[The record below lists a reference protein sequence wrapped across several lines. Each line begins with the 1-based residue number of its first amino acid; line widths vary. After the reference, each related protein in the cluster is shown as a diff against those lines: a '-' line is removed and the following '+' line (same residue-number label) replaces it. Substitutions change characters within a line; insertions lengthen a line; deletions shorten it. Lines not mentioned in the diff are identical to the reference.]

1 MACLSDAAPPVL
13 LLSAAAQ
20 TVCCFCFVR
29 SRQRRELFIQIFFF
43 FLLFSVG
50 YITTY
55 IHDNFDNAIL
65 NTDDE
70 VRESAENEL
79 FGEKADGASERVSLG
94 GAADAGVVL
103 RAEIDKV
110 TVGTYSKRLMLKS
123 CTADGRR
130 LMNKV
135 VLEITESD
143 SQGWYAQRGDCIE
156 AAVVLAFPG
165 AATNPGQFD
174 SRQYYKSLGYA
185 YYIKNPDITSVSGG
199 KNLIL
204 KGLESLKLS
213 LKKVYGLCCT
223 DTDAGV
229 YEAMV
234 TGDKSDMD
242 ESLNGLFS
250 AAGIGHILAISGL
263 HISMIGMGVF
273 GLLRRIGF
281 MFPASA
287 AVSGILVVLFG
298 TMTGSSVSAVRAIVM
313 FVCSV
318 GARALGRKYDILSA
332 VSLSAI
338 ILMLKNPYIIMNSGF
353 LLSFMAIAGVAVVS
367 EGFDMKWLKWLT
379 TPFAIWLATLPVLLW
394 FYYEIPVY
402 SILLNLF
409 VVPLMSLIMISA
421 LGCGF
426 IGLISIPA
434 GIFFAG
440 TGHYI
445 LLLFRNCCELMLS
458 LPGSILVAG
467 RPKMWQVVLYYA
479 LLMLFSCRKKIV
491 KAVRRWNEKNKE
503 GLRKRTWLKVLVNG
517 RRNAGLKT
525 GDVGA
530 GRGAVLEPVTVYVMN
545 VIFRS
550 LWAAAVFIVLIYR
563 SRGGLEITFLDIG
576 QGDAIFVSLPD
587 GTNIF
592 IDGGSTST
600 KNIYDKV
607 IEPFLKYK
615 GVRKLD
621 FLFITHSDSD
631 HENGW
636 SEALWRLADG
646 QVYIPKIENL
656 VLNECDYESY
666 IDAYGMEV
674 TAEQGLSTIGM
685 SNGGMSYESAPN
697 GGMSYERVS
706 DGGMSYERV
715 LDGGMSYER
724 VSDGGVSYESA
735 PNGGMSYERVSD
747 GEMSYER
754 VLDGGMSYERVSDG
768 GMSYERTSNSEV
780 EELKPWNGDRID
792 GFGVDTVESIAG
804 EMAKL
809 GSEVL
814 CAKQGDTYRFGEC
827 SLTSLNDCR
836 GKADYVKD
844 SENDNSIVLLLR
856 YKGFSALF
864 TGDLTSN
871 KEVLIAEQA
880 ASYGIDSLSLLKV
893 AHHGSKYSSG
903 EKFLSTVKP
912 QAAVISCS
920 ANNSY
925 GHPHAE
931 TVERIEAVGAVL
943 FRTDISGAVTVEI
956 DEAAGR
962 MEVFE
967 YVR

>member
-94 GAADAGVVL
+94 SAADAGVVL

-318 GARALGRKYDILSA
+318 GARVLGRKYDILSA

-467 RPKMWQVVLYYA
+467 RPKRWQVVLYYA

-491 KAVRRWNEKNKE
+491 KAVRQWNEKNKE
-503 GLRKRTWLKVLVNG
+503 GLRKRTWLKALVSG

-674 TAEQGLSTIGM
+674 TAEQGLSTIDM
-685 SNGGMSYESAPN
+685 SN
-697 GGMSYERVS
+697 
-706 DGGMSYERV
+706 
-715 LDGGMSYER
+715 
-724 VSDGGVSYESA
+724 
-735 PNGGMSYERVSD
+735 
-747 GEMSYER
+747 
-754 VLDGGMSYERVSDG
+754 G

-836 GKADYVKD
+836 GKADYVKG

-931 TVERIEAVGAVL
+931 TVERIEAVGAAL

-956 DEAAGR
+956 DEAAGC

>member
-1 MACLSDAAPPVL
+1 MKHNRIKRPLVPALIFTAAGIMACLTDIAPPVL
-13 LLSAAAQ
+13 ILPAAAEA
-20 TVCCFCFVR
+20 VCFFYHRR
-29 SRQRRELFIQIFFF
+29 SRHRKELFIQIFLF

-70 VRESAENEL
+70 VGESEAI
-79 FGEKADGASERVSLG
+79 
-94 GAADAGVVL
+94 VL
-103 RAEIDKV
+103 HAKVDKV
-110 TVGTYSKRLMLKS
+110 TVGAYSKRLMLKN

-130 LMNKV
+130 LVNNV
-135 VLEITESD
+135 VLEITDSD
-143 SQGWYAQRGDCIE
+143 SLGWHAQRGDSIE
-156 AAVVLAFPG
+156 AVVVFAFPE

-174 SRQYYKSLGYA
+174 GRQYYKSLGYA
-185 YYIKNPDITSVSGG
+185 YYIKNPDITDVKDG

-213 LKKVYGLCCT
+213 LKKVYGVCCT

-242 ESLNGLFS
+242 GSLNSLFS

-273 GLLRRIGF
+273 GLLRKVGF

-287 AVSGILVVLFG
+287 AVSGVLVVLFG
-298 TMTGSSVSAVRAIVM
+298 AMTGSSVSAVRAIVM

-318 GARALGRKYDILSA
+318 GARALGKKYDILSA

-367 EGFDMKWLKWLT
+367 EGFTVKWLKWLT

-402 SILLNLF
+402 SVLLNLF

-426 IGLISIPA
+426 AGLISIPV
-434 GIFFAG
+434 GSFFAG

-445 LLLFRNCCELMLS
+445 LLLFRKGCELMLS
-458 LPGSILVAG
+458 LPGSIFVAG
-467 RPKMWQVVLYYA
+467 RPEMWQIVLYYA
-479 LLMLFSCRKKIV
+479 LLILFSCRKKIV
-491 KAVRRWNEKNKE
+491 KAVRRWCEKS
-503 GLRKRTWLKVLVNG
+503 
-517 RRNAGLKT
+517 NAGLGK
-525 GDVGA
+525 GA
-530 GRGAVLEPVTVYVMN
+530 SVMS
-545 VIFRS
+545 VMLRT
-550 LWAAAVFIVLIYR
+550 LWVAAVFIVLIYR

-587 GTNIF
+587 GANIF

-600 KNIYDKV
+600 RNIYDKV

-615 GVRKLD
+615 GVRRLD

-636 SEALWRLADG
+636 SQALAKSSDEL
-646 QVYIPKIENL
+646 VYIPKIENL

-666 IDAYGMEV
+666 IDAYG
-674 TAEQGLSTIGM
+674 T
-685 SNGGMSYESAPN
+685 
-697 GGMSYERVS
+697 
-706 DGGMSYERV
+706 
-715 LDGGMSYER
+715 
-724 VSDGGVSYESA
+724 
-735 PNGGMSYERVSD
+735 
-747 GEMSYER
+747 
-754 VLDGGMSYERVSDG
+754 
-768 GMSYERTSNSEV
+768 
-780 EELKPWNGDRID
+780 ELKLWNGDKID
-792 GFGVDTVESIAG
+792 GWGLDTVESIAVA
-804 EMAKL
+804 MAKL
-809 GSEVL
+809 GSEVR
-814 CAKQGDTYRFGEC
+814 CAKQGDTYGFGEC
-827 SLTSLNDCR
+827 SLTSLNDCH
-836 GKADYVKD
+836 GNASYVKD
-844 SENDNSIVLLLR
+844 SENDNSIVLLLI
-856 YKGFSALF
+856 YKGFSVLF
-864 TGDLTSN
+864 TGDLTSD
-871 KEVLIAEQA
+871 KEVMIAEQIA
-880 ASYGIDSLSLLKV
+880 AYSIDSLSLLKV
-893 AHHGSKYSSG
+893 AHHGSKYSSD
-903 EKFLSTVKP
+903 EKFLSVIKP
-912 QAAVISCS
+912 QIAVISCS

-931 TVERIEAVGAVL
+931 TVERIEAVGAAL
-943 FRTDISGAVTVEI
+943 FRTDKSGAVTVSI

>member
-503 GLRKRTWLKVLVNG
+503 GLRKRTWLKVLVSG

-525 GDVGA
+525 GDIGA

-550 LWAAAVFIVLIYR
+550 LWTAAVFIVLIYR

-697 GGMSYERVS
+697 GGMSYER
-706 DGGMSYERV
+706 
-715 LDGGMSYER
+715 
-724 VSDGGVSYESA
+724 
-735 PNGGMSYERVSD
+735 
-747 GEMSYER
+747 
-754 VLDGGMSYERVSDG
+754 
-768 GMSYERTSNSEV
+768 TSNSDV

-792 GFGVDTVESIAG
+792 VFGVDTVESIAG

-827 SLTSLNDCR
+827 SFTSLNDCR

>member
-143 SQGWYAQRGDCIE
+143 SPGWYAQRGDCIE

-503 GLRKRTWLKVLVNG
+503 GLRKRTWLKVLVSG

-525 GDVGA
+525 GDIGA

-697 GGMSYERVS
+697 
-706 DGGMSYERV
+706 
-715 LDGGMSYER
+715 
-724 VSDGGVSYESA
+724 
-735 PNGGMSYERVSD
+735 
-747 GEMSYER
+747 
-754 VLDGGMSYERVSDG
+754 GGMSYERVSDG

>member
-79 FGEKADGASERVSLG
+79 FWETADGASERVSLG

-426 IGLISIPA
+426 IGLISIHA

-503 GLRKRTWLKVLVNG
+503 GLRKRTWLKVLVSG

-525 GDVGA
+525 GDIGA
-530 GRGAVLEPVTVYVMN
+530 GRGAVLELVTVYVMN

-697 GGMSYERVS
+697 GGMSYER
-706 DGGMSYERV
+706 
-715 LDGGMSYER
+715 
-724 VSDGGVSYESA
+724 
-735 PNGGMSYERVSD
+735 
-747 GEMSYER
+747 
-754 VLDGGMSYERVSDG
+754 
-768 GMSYERTSNSEV
+768 TSNSDV

-804 EMAKL
+804 EMAKF

>member
-1 MACLSDAAPPVL
+1 
-13 LLSAAAQ
+13 
-20 TVCCFCFVR
+20 
-29 SRQRRELFIQIFFF
+29 
-43 FLLFSVG
+43 
-50 YITTY
+50 
-55 IHDNFDNAIL
+55 
-65 NTDDE
+65 
-70 VRESAENEL
+70 
-79 FGEKADGASERVSLG
+79 
-94 GAADAGVVL
+94 
-103 RAEIDKV
+103 
-110 TVGTYSKRLMLKS
+110 
-123 CTADGRR
+123 
-130 LMNKV
+130 
-135 VLEITESD
+135 
-143 SQGWYAQRGDCIE
+143 
-156 AAVVLAFPG
+156 
-165 AATNPGQFD
+165 
-174 SRQYYKSLGYA
+174 
-185 YYIKNPDITSVSGG
+185 
-199 KNLIL
+199 
-204 KGLESLKLS
+204 
-213 LKKVYGLCCT
+213 
-223 DTDAGV
+223 
-229 YEAMV
+229 
-234 TGDKSDMD
+234 
-242 ESLNGLFS
+242 
-250 AAGIGHILAISGL
+250 
-263 HISMIGMGVF
+263 
-273 GLLRRIGF
+273 
-281 MFPASA
+281 
-287 AVSGILVVLFG
+287 
-298 TMTGSSVSAVRAIVM
+298 
-313 FVCSV
+313 
-318 GARALGRKYDILSA
+318 
-332 VSLSAI
+332 
-338 ILMLKNPYIIMNSGF
+338 
-353 LLSFMAIAGVAVVS
+353 
-367 EGFDMKWLKWLT
+367 
-379 TPFAIWLATLPVLLW
+379 
-394 FYYEIPVY
+394 
-402 SILLNLF
+402 
-409 VVPLMSLIMISA
+409 
-421 LGCGF
+421 
-426 IGLISIPA
+426 
-434 GIFFAG
+434 
-440 TGHYI
+440 
-445 LLLFRNCCELMLS
+445 
-458 LPGSILVAG
+458 
-467 RPKMWQVVLYYA
+467 
-479 LLMLFSCRKKIV
+479 
-491 KAVRRWNEKNKE
+491 
-503 GLRKRTWLKVLVNG
+503 
-517 RRNAGLKT
+517 
-525 GDVGA
+525 
-530 GRGAVLEPVTVYVMN
+530 MN

-724 VSDGGVSYESA
+724 VSDGGMSYESA
-735 PNGGMSYERVSD
+735 PNGGMSYER
-747 GEMSYER
+747 
-754 VLDGGMSYERVSDG
+754 
-768 GMSYERTSNSEV
+768 TSNSDV

-827 SLTSLNDCR
+827 SFTSLNDCR

>member
-1 MACLSDAAPPVL
+1 MACLADIAPPVL
-13 LLSAAAQ
+13 LLPAAAE
-20 TVCCFCFVR
+20 TVCCFCFGR
-29 SRQRRELFIQIFFF
+29 SRHRRELFIQIFFF

-50 YITTY
+50 YITTH

-70 VRESAENEL
+70 VRDSEENEL
-79 FGEKADGASERVSLG
+79 FGVMGDGASERVSLG

-103 RAEIDKV
+103 RAKVDKV

-130 LMNKV
+130 LMNNV
-135 VLEITESD
+135 VLEITDSD
-143 SQGWYAQRGDCIE
+143 SPGWNVKRGDHIE
-156 AAVVLAFPG
+156 AVVGFAFPE

-213 LKKVYGLCCT
+213 LKKVYGVCCT

-242 ESLNGLFS
+242 GSLNSLFS

-273 GLLRRIGF
+273 GLLRKVGF

-298 TMTGSSVSAVRAIVM
+298 AMTGSSVSAVRAIVM

-318 GARALGRKYDILSA
+318 GARVLGKKYDILSA

-367 EGFDMKWLKWLT
+367 EGFGVKWLKWLT

-426 IGLISIPA
+426 AGLISIPA
-434 GIFFAG
+434 GSFFAG
-440 TGHYI
+440 AGHYI
-445 LLLFRNCCELMLS
+445 LLMFRYGCELMLS
-458 LPGSILVAG
+458 LPGSIFVAG
-467 RPKMWQVVLYYA
+467 RPKMWQIVLYYA
-479 LLMLFSCRKKIV
+479 LLILFSCRKKIV
-491 KAVRRWNEKNKE
+491 KAVRRCSEKNKAE
-503 GLRKRTWLKVLVNG
+503 LRKRTWLKALVSG

-525 GDVGA
+525 GGVGA
-530 GRGAVLEPVTVYVMN
+530 GRSVVLESVPVSVMN
-545 VIFRS
+545 VILRA
-550 LWAAAVFIVLIYR
+550 LWVVAVFIVLIYR

-587 GTNIF
+587 GANIF

-615 GVRKLD
+615 GVRRLD

-636 SEALWRLADG
+636 SEALARSADG
-646 QVYIPKIENL
+646 LVYIPKIENL
-656 VLNECDYESY
+656 VLNECDYEK
-666 IDAYGMEV
+666 
-674 TAEQGLSTIGM
+674 T
-685 SNGGMSYESAPN
+685 
-697 GGMSYERVS
+697 
-706 DGGMSYERV
+706 
-715 LDGGMSYER
+715 
-724 VSDGGVSYESA
+724 
-735 PNGGMSYERVSD
+735 
-747 GEMSYER
+747 
-754 VLDGGMSYERVSDG
+754 
-768 GMSYERTSNSEV
+768 
-780 EELKPWNGDRID
+780 WNGDRID
-792 GFGVDTVESIAG
+792 GRGLDTVESIAG
-804 EMAKL
+804 GMTEL

-814 CAKQGDTYRFGEC
+814 CVKQGDTYRFGEC
-827 SLTSLNDCR
+827 SFTSLNDCHR
-836 GKADYVKD
+836 KAGYGTD

-856 YKGFSALF
+856 YKSFSVLF

-871 KEVLIAEQA
+871 KEAMIAEQMA
-880 ASYGIDSLSLLKV
+880 AYGVDSLSLLKV
-893 AHHGSKYSSG
+893 AHHGSKYSSS
-903 EKFLSTVKP
+903 EKFLSAIKP
-912 QAAVISCS
+912 QIAVISCS

-931 TVERIEAVGAVL
+931 TIERIEAVGAAL
-943 FRTDISGAVTVEI
+943 FRTDKSGAVTVSI
-956 DEAAGR
+956 DEAAGS

>member
-143 SQGWYAQRGDCIE
+143 SPGWYAQRGDCIE

-674 TAEQGLSTIGM
+674 TAEQGLYTIGM

-697 GGMSYERVS
+697 GGMSYER
-706 DGGMSYERV
+706 
-715 LDGGMSYER
+715 
-724 VSDGGVSYESA
+724 
-735 PNGGMSYERVSD
+735 
-747 GEMSYER
+747 
-754 VLDGGMSYERVSDG
+754 
-768 GMSYERTSNSEV
+768 TSNSDV

-804 EMAKL
+804 EMAKF